1 MEANEIVLSPDP
13 RLRQECAVIEEITP
27 AIEALAEKMKKMMFD
42 NGGCGLAAPQIGELI
57 QLVTIDCDYSDKN
70 DYDPYVLINP
80 VIVEQ
85 SDHLVPYS
93 EGCLSIPGI
102 SCEIERPD
110 HVVVEAYDLDANL
123 IRYEASG
130 DLFCVCLQHEIDHL
144 HGNTMFERLKPM
156 QRIKAVKEYQDAL
169 ARFEQC
175 GIVPRD
181 EMQRIGGVGQ
191 AARASG
197 LARDIRTSHPWGVF
211 AGALRHESIV
221 KTHGDVMA
229 RLMVRCREVLQSA
242 EYIDR
247 LLDLHGQECGNAG
260 HPCPDYAAPLAP
272 SSLAFGLVEGWRGET
287 CHVLLTD
294 AEGRIAA
301 ARIKDPSLHNWLAL
315 ALAVRGEGI
324 SDFPICNKSF
334 NLSYCGHDL

>member
-1 MEANEIVLSPDP
+1 MEANGIVLSPDP

-27 AIEALAEKMKKMMFD
+27 AIEALAEKMKKMMFV

-85 SDHLVPYS
+85 SDHLVPFS

-123 IRYEASG
+123 IRYEATG

-169 ARFEQC
+169 AR
-175 GIVPRD
+175 G
-181 EMQRIGGVGQ
+181 
-191 AARASG
+191 AR
-197 LARDIRTSHPWGVF
+197 P
-211 AGALRHESIV
+211 
-221 KTHGDVMA
+221 
-229 RLMVRCREVLQSA
+229 
-242 EYIDR
+242 
-247 LLDLHGQECGNAG
+247 
-260 HPCPDYAAPLAP
+260 
-272 SSLAFGLVEGWRGET
+272 GET
-287 CHVLLTD
+287 EEVNCPSLGWGPHISSRAQTFSLCCETARGTICVGPIPGTTLSLFVSPGCRR
-294 AEGRIAA
+294 AREGRL
-301 ARIKDPSLHNWLAL
+301 R
-315 ALAVRGEGI
+315 
-324 SDFPICNKSF
+324 
-334 NLSYCGHDL
+334 

>member
-1 MEANEIVLSPDP
+1 MEANGIVLSPDP

-85 SDHLVPYS
+85 SDHLVPFS

-169 ARFEQC
+169 AR
-175 GIVPRD
+175 G
-181 EMQRIGGVGQ
+181 
-191 AARASG
+191 AR
-197 LARDIRTSHPWGVF
+197 P
-211 AGALRHESIV
+211 
-221 KTHGDVMA
+221 
-229 RLMVRCREVLQSA
+229 
-242 EYIDR
+242 
-247 LLDLHGQECGNAG
+247 
-260 HPCPDYAAPLAP
+260 
-272 SSLAFGLVEGWRGET
+272 GET
-287 CHVLLTD
+287 ELVCPSP
-294 AEGRIAA
+294 GRPPISSRAQTFSLRCET
-301 ARIKDPSLHNWLAL
+301 ARGTI
-315 ALAVRGEGI
+315 
-324 SDFPICNKSF
+324 
-334 NLSYCGHDL
+334 

>member
-1 MEANEIVLSPDP
+1 MEANGIVLSPDP

-27 AIEALAEKMKKMMFD
+27 AIEALAEKMKKMMFE

-57 QLVTIDCDYSDKN
+57 QLVTIDCDYSDKS

-85 SDHLVPYS
+85 SDHLVPFS

-156 QRIKAVKEYQDAL
+156 QRLKAVKEYQDAL
-169 ARFEQC
+169 ARGARPRALRGRAVRARGRHC
-175 GIVPRD
+175 GGG
-181 EMQRIGGVGQ
+181 QRGRRRLDVVHGRGGVVPAHRGGRSAGAAPARRRALPRAAPAGRLAGVYRALARRSGSAAHRPP
-191 AARASG
+191 AARR
-197 LARDIRTSHPWGVF
+197 RDRGQC
-211 AGALRHESIV
+211 ALRRRRHRQ
-221 KTHGDVMA
+221 K
-229 RLMVRCREVLQSA
+229 
-242 EYIDR
+242 
-247 LLDLHGQECGNAG
+247 
-260 HPCPDYAAPLAP
+260 AP
-272 SSLAFGLVEGWRGET
+272 ET
-287 CHVLLTD
+287 L
-294 AEGRIAA
+294 
-301 ARIKDPSLHNWLAL
+301 
-315 ALAVRGEGI
+315 
-324 SDFPICNKSF
+324 FPR
-334 NLSYCGHDL
+334 